1 MHSSRKAFTLIEL
14 LVVIA
19 IIAILAAILFPVLA
33 QAREAAKKSQSINN
47 MKQLLLAAQ
56 MYLGDNDDKLHRI
69 RNRQAENPN
78 WAVSSEDMLMPYI
91 KNKDSRQAT
100 LGRLEAI
107 PMSPGTLLI
116 LRPTVFTVSPRLP
129 PK

>member
-78 WAVSSEDMLMPYI
+78 WAVSSALRRTTRPAVET
-91 KNKDSRQAT
+91 R
-100 LGRLEAI
+100 
-107 PMSPGTLLI
+107 SPS
-116 LRPTVFTVSPRLP
+116 LRA
-129 PK
+129 